1 MKKLSIVLLLLV
13 VEQVSCKASEEKPQ
27 NSPVLSTNLTRH
39 ITRHIDKELK
49 VVCYESGDGAISCVN
64 YTEQKRVK

>member
-1 MKKLSIVLLLLV
+1 MFYIRGSVLV
-13 VEQVSCKASEEKPQ
+13 A
-27 NSPVLSTNLTRH
+27 NLTRH

-49 VVCYESGDGAISCVN
+49 VVCYESGYGVISCVN